1 MSGTMLTFDIGDSY
15 IKIAVHDKSKI
26 KVYAKQ
32 MPENLVKDGVI
43 QMPKMF
49 SDFLKEVRKEFKLP
63 KGECGLVVPD
73 ELCVCRTLTL
83 PAMTEEQLEVNLPFE
98 FSDFITGKPQR
109 YVYDY
114 AMQEMI
120 YDEETNQPKE
130 MILTGAVMSKEVVYG
145 YIDMFRDAG
154 LKLKTIIP
162 QEIAVKNVMRKAVT
176 EGRANM
182 EEEYCL
188 VNLGHRTTQVYIF
201 KGDKLSVLRNI
212 YIGEAAIDKAISENE
227 MVDEFVARTYKSKNF
242 NGVLDEEYSKDIYS
256 KIAVEV
262 MKVINFYRFN
272 NRESELANIYFF
284 GGGSNIAELCVDIAD
299 INDLHEES
307 ILQLLPKG
315 VERQTDMI
323 GLYAMGVLMQ

>member
-1 MSGTMLTFDIGDSY
+1 MSSTMLTFDIGDSY
-15 IKIAVHDKSKI
+15 IKIAVQDKNKI

-32 MPENLVKDGVI
+32 MPENMVKDGVV
-43 QMPKMF
+43 QMPKMM
-49 SDFLKEVRKEFKLP
+49 SDFLKEVRREFKLP
-63 KGECGLVVPD
+63 KGECGIVVPD

-120 YDEETNQPKE
+120 CDEETNEPKE
-130 MILTGAVMSKEVVYG
+130 MVLTGAVMSKEVVYN
-145 YIDMFRDAG
+145 YIDIFRDAG
-154 LKLKTIIP
+154 FKLKTIIP
-162 QEIAVKNVMRKAVT
+162 QEIAIRNIMRRAVA
-176 EGRANM
+176 EGRASAQ
-182 EEEYCL
+182 EEYCL
-188 VNLGHRTTQVYIF
+188 VNLGHRTTQVYLF
-201 KGDKLSVLRNI
+201 RGEKLSVLRNI
-212 YIGEAAIDKAISENE
+212 YIGEAAIDKVIAENE
-227 MVDEFVARTYKSKNF
+227 LVDEFVARTYKSKNF
-242 NGVLDEEYSKDIYS
+242 NEVLDQEYSKDIYS

-272 NRESELANIYFF
+272 NRDSELANIYFF

-307 ILQLLPKG
+307 ILLLLPKG
-315 VERQTDMI
+315 VEKQTDMI
-323 GLYAMGVLMQ
+323 GLYALGVLMQ

>member
-1 MSGTMLTFDIGDSY
+1 MSSTMLTFDIGDSY
-15 IKIAVHDKSKI
+15 IKIAVQDRGKI

-32 MPENLVKDGVI
+32 MPENLVKEGMV
-43 QMPKMF
+43 QMPKMMT
-49 SDFLKEVRKEFKLP
+49 DFLKEIKKEFKLP
-63 KGECGLVVPD
+63 KGDCGLVVPD
-73 ELCVCRTLTL
+73 ELCVCRTLVL
-83 PAMTEEQLEVNLPFE
+83 PAMTEEQLNVNLPFE

-114 AMQEMI
+114 VMQEMI

-130 MILTGAVMSKEVVYG
+130 MVLTGAVMSKEVVFSYVD
-145 YIDMFRDAG
+145 IFRDAG

-162 QEIAVKNVMRKAVT
+162 QEIAVTNVMRRAVA
-176 EGRANM
+176 EGRVNA
-182 EEEYCL
+182 ETEYCL

-201 KGDKLSVLRNI
+201 KGDRLSVLRNI
-212 YIGEAAIDKAISENE
+212 HIGEAAIDKAISENE

-242 NGVLDEEYSKDIYS
+242 NGVLDEEYTKEVYG

-272 NRESELANIYFF
+272 NRESELENIYFF
-284 GGGSNIAELCVDIAD
+284 GGGSNITEHCVDISEM
-299 INDLHEES
+299 NELQEES
-307 ILQLLPKG
+307 ILMLLPKG